1 VPCLTVRPHTARP
14 ITCTHGTNRLVPPR
28 GDVIRAAVERAV
40 AGHPPVRPMIERW
53 DGRAAERVVQVLC
66 DGESFLLDGAV
77 ASVPQSA
84 HPGGGAPEAFETA
97 APVMASA

>member
-1 VPCLTVRPHTARP
+1 
-14 ITCTHGTNRLVPPR
+14 
-28 GDVIRAAVERAV
+28 
-40 AGHPPVRPMIERW
+40 MIERW

-66 DGESFLLDGAV
+66 DGASFPLDGAV

-84 HPGGGAPEAFETA
+84 HAGGAAPEPFEPA